1 MPTLDGGGAVAAHAS
16 RLEMMSRQCT
26 GLSPAVSSSCVD
38 GGMGLG
44 MGLRLSLGL
53 GLGSGSGCRQLLHHN
68 AASSSAASSTQG
80 CSLE

>member
-1 MPTLDGGGAVAAHAS
+1 MPTLDGGGAVAAQAS

-44 MGLRLSLGL
+44 LGLGLSSGL
-53 GLGSGSGCRQLLHHN
+53 GLGSGSG
-68 AASSSAASSTQG
+68 G
-80 CSLE
+80 V